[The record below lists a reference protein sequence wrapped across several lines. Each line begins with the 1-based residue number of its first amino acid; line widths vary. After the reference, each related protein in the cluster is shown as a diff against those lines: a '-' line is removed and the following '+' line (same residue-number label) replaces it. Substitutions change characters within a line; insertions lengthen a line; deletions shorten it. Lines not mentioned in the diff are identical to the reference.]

1 MIWILT
7 GMHRSGTS
15 MFARFMHESGI
26 NMGKDL
32 YVDDTANKYGHFED
46 MDFLNLQRRELA
58 RLFRGEDYLV
68 YRDFITGEDFV
79 RESKQLFQTKN
90 AINSG
95 AHWGWK
101 DPRTTIFLEYWK
113 KIDPAIN
120 YIFMV
125 REPEAVVNSL
135 CRLLK
140 TRQNQIQKRK
150 YLLTYI
156 YYNSKILRFLQGNS
170 KQKTAVLSFEELTND
185 PEQKLGLLSKKL
197 SYPFNMQL
205 YADLFD
211 KDVIS
216 ADQSISYLF
225 LMNLHKKAKA
235 VHDRLKPYFI

>member
-26 NMGKDL
+26 NMGHDF

-46 MDFLNLQRRELA
+46 LDFLNLQRSELA
-58 RLFRGEDYLV
+58 RLFDGEDWLV
-68 YRDFITGEDFV
+68 YQDFEPGEDFV
-79 RESKQLFQTKN
+79 RKSDELLQAKK
-90 AINSG
+90 AINNTVR
-95 AHWGWK
+95 WGWK
-101 DPRTTIFLEYWK
+101 DPRTTIFLEHWK

-135 CRLLK
+135 CRLLQTK
-140 TRQNQIQKRK
+140 HNPIQKRK
-150 YLLTYI
+150 YMLAYI
-156 YYNSKILRFLQGNS
+156 YYNNRILRFLQENLQ
-170 KQKTAVLSFEELTND
+170 QKTAVLSFEELTND